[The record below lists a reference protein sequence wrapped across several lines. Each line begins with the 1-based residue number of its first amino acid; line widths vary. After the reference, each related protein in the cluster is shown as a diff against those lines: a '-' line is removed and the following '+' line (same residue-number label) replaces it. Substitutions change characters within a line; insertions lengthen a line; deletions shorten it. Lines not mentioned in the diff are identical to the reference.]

1 MRLLDRYLLR
11 ELLTPLAYCLA
22 GFLVFWMSSDLITE
36 IDSFQQERLGAAG
49 IARYYLFKLPEFAV
63 LILPLGLLLAL
74 LYALTNHARHQEI
87 TAMRAAGISLWRVC
101 LPYVGVGLSFSLLT
115 GAMNEF
121 LVPAGGERAQA
132 LRKRSSGSSG
142 ESAGPNWKS
151 DVKFRNDRE
160 QRFWRIRA
168 YNLGTGEMRQP
179 YVEYRLTNGLA
190 RQLIADRAIR
200 SNEVWTFYSG
210 RVFDPDP
217 ESRAPILP
225 FDMLA
230 VPELTE
236 TPSQIASEY
245 KIGRLSSIAASR
257 GVHLTISEILNYQ
270 WLHPDLRPR
279 DRALLETQLHA
290 RLAWPWTCLVVVL
303 IAVPFAA
310 ASGRRNAYIGVA
322 SSIFIGVVYF
332 VLQRLGMALGT
343 GGYAPAILAAWLPNF
358 LFASTGVFLISRVR

>member
-22 GFLVFWMSSDLITE
+22 GFLVFWVSSDLITE
-36 IDSFQQERLGAAG
+36 IDSFQQERLGVGG
-49 IARYYLFKLPEFAV
+49 IAQYYLLKLPEFAV
-63 LILPLGLLLAL
+63 LILPLALLLAL

-101 LPYVGVGLSFSLLT
+101 LPYVGVGLVFSAVTCVL
-115 GAMNEF
+115 NEG
-121 LVPAGGERAQA
+121 LVPVGSERAQA
-132 LRKRSSGSSG
+132 LRKRSGPSPGEGDSSR
-142 ESAGPNWKS
+142 WKA

-160 QRFWRIRA
+160 HRFWRIRA
-168 YNLGTGEMRQP
+168 YNLKTGEMRQP
-179 YVEYRLTNGLA
+179 YVEYRLTNGVA
-190 RQLIADRAIR
+190 RQLLAERAVRTNDI
-200 SNEVWTFYSG
+200 WTFYQG

-217 ESRAPILP
+217 ESKAPIVP
-225 FDMLA
+225 FDVME

-236 TPSQIASEY
+236 TPAQIASEY
-245 KIGRLSSIAASR
+245 KVGRLSSITASR
-257 GVHLTISEILNYQ
+257 GVHLTVAEILNYR
-270 WLHPDLRPR
+270 WLHPELRPR
-279 DRALLETQLHA
+279 DEALLATQLHA

-343 GGYAPAILAAWLPNF
+343 GGYMSPTVAAWLPNA
-358 LFASTGVFLISRVR
+358 LFAACGMFLISRVR